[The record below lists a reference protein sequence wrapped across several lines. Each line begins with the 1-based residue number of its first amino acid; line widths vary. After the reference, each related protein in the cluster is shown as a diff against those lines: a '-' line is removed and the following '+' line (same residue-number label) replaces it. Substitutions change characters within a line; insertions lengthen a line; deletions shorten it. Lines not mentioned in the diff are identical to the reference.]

1 VPAVRSRE
9 LAGSFVVKESISES
23 AVRES
28 AAEFTVRVASPGE
41 ESVRVKSTIPETGSV
56 LKKGVG
62 GYQASASAS

>member
-1 VPAVRSRE
+1 MPAVRSRE

-41 ESVRVKSTIPETGSV
+41 ESVRVKSIE
-56 LKKGVG
+56 K
-62 GYQASASAS
+62 